1 MISTA
6 ALRRG
11 VATVHV
17 GESELG
23 HILVDP
29 NGRTL
34 YAFTNDPPDASTCDG
49 PCAEAWPPVP
59 GEVSVATDVSDQAE
73 VRTIERSDGS
83 TQLAVGNWPLY
94 LFSGDAVPGELNG
107 QGSGGVWFAVAPDGS
122 LKR

>member
-1 MISTA
+1 
-6 ALRRG
+6 
-11 VATVHV
+11 
-17 GESELG
+17 
-23 HILVDP
+23 
-29 NGRTL
+29 
-34 YAFTNDPPDASTCDG
+34 
-49 PCAEAWPPVP
+49 
-59 GEVSVATDVSDQAE
+59 VSVATDVSDQAE